1 MRAIVGTVKSNEDVT
16 TNGTLSVQFTDL
28 FDGREQNVTY
38 TSPYFRVNGGGFVAI
53 PEVEDQILVFWNE
66 QLAPGEKLFYYISTI
81 ITSKVFSG
89 DDKPN
94 PDFKPLRSNDSKATI
109 YNKGS
114 KPVTQTFTNP
124 VGAGL
129 YIQRDFQENSINNN
143 VTLKAESGDEVN
155 LGPLGFQVRNAQ
167 GDSIV
172 LTGSN
177 PNDSYAAQSLAIE
190 TLSNQEYKCTSAD
203 IKMIVVDGGDINI
216 INDSTGSFGLDGVG
230 GRWSG
235 NIRLKSKERNID
247 LAALGEESYVNIIT
261 QGATIQVDSQGT
273 VKISSVSNIQF
284 ESAQSINLNATQ
296 GVNIFGGNGVQIGSN
311 GSVNANGSVVNLN
324 GTPVTFLP
332 KSASKDDRAQRV
344 SPATGTPPVGVQLVP
359 NDYFDPAGIGPG
371 GTEI

>member
-66 QLAPGEKLFYYISTI
+66 ELAPGEKLFYYISTI

-109 YNKGS
+109 YNESS

-129 YIQRDFQENSINNN
+129 YIQRDFQENGISNN

-203 IKMIVVDGGDINI
+203 IKMKVVDGGDINI
-216 INDSTGSFGLDGVG
+216 ENDSTGLFSISGKWFGNV
-230 GRWSG
+230 
-235 NIRLKSKERNID
+235 RLKSAYRNVD
-247 LAALGEESYVNIIT
+247 LAALGPTSNVNIIT
-261 QGATIQVDSQGT
+261 NTAKIKVNGATGQIEIFGNTDV
-273 VKISSVSNIQF
+273 SVN
-284 ESAQSINLNATQ
+284 SAGSLSLNAGANVT
-296 GVNIFGGNGVQIGSN
+296 VNSGGDLSLNALGATRVN
-311 GSVNANGSVVNLN
+311 GSTISLNNQQITTMNPTGGDVSVVQ
-324 GTPVTFLP
+324 PVPPNASPSPPDILP
-332 KSASKDDRAQRV
+332 PES
-344 SPATGTPPVGVQLVP
+344 
-359 NDYFDPAGIGPG
+359 NDYNDGFVGPEAPG
-371 GTEI
+371 GV